1 MLSLSFTSTI
11 LSVSRRGLILLVIL
25 PDGNFRK
32 PFFFS
37 RVDKLEKY
45 EGQPPHEMRYGYVI
59 FGDKRS
65 V

>member
-1 MLSLSFTSTI
+1 M
-11 LSVSRRGLILLVIL
+11 IL